1 MAYVDGTLHRWLT
14 SYLTDRNL
22 QVVVG
27 GATSQP
33 FPIAAGV
40 PQGSILGPTLFLL
53 YVNDAADVLPD
64 GVSPATYADD
74 TTLYS
79 TMSSMET
86 ATATCQTFQ
95 TGVNKLAQWGATW
108 RIQFEPSKSQA
119 MTISRHRIDWP
130 IPPVA
135 FNGLNVADVDT
146 IKLLGVTFD
155 RHLHYGQ
162 HLRATAL
169 RAARR
174 IGFLRK
180 ACKVLDHKGRTA
192 AYKGFVRPMLEYCPL
207 VWSGAA
213 DSHLRRLDKVQKR
226 ALSLLGQGTIV
237 DSLVLRRT
245 VSGLC
250 FLYKLLSG
258 PRLPTLDALLPPQLA
273 HIENP
278 RTRRQLA
285 TAHPFQLS
293 LPLPVRSNN
302 SILRAFPYGTVTA
315 WNALPLY
322 VLETAPT
329 PAQLQTFKV
338 QVHRHLL
345 KANWLWA
352 TDTV

>member
-1 MAYVDGTLHRWLT
+1 
-14 SYLTDRNL
+14 
-22 QVVVG
+22 
-27 GATSQP
+27 
-33 FPIAAGV
+33 
-40 PQGSILGPTLFLL
+40 
-53 YVNDAADVLPD
+53 
-64 GVSPATYADD
+64 
-74 TTLYS
+74 
-79 TMSSMET
+79 MET

-95 TGVNKLAQWGATW
+95 TGVNKLAQWEATW
-108 RIQFEPSKSQA
+108 RLQFEPSKSQA
-119 MTISRHRIDWP
+119 MTISRHRVDWP

-162 HLRATAL
+162 HLRTTAL

-213 DSHLRRLDKVQKR
+213 DGHLRRLDKVQKR

-245 VSGLC
+245 VSGLS

-258 PRLPTLDALLPPQLA
+258 PRLPTLRALLPPQLA

-293 LPLPVRSNN
+293 LSPCLCAPMTRSSGHSPTELSQPGTPFRFTSRRQRQHLPSFRLSRSKCTVTCWRQTGFGPLTLSNIK
-302 SILRAFPYGTVTA
+302 SILHTATPFSTWTTV
-315 WNALPLY
+315 
-322 VLETAPT
+322 
-329 PAQLQTFKV
+329 
-338 QVHRHLL
+338 
-345 KANWLWA
+345 
-352 TDTV
+352 